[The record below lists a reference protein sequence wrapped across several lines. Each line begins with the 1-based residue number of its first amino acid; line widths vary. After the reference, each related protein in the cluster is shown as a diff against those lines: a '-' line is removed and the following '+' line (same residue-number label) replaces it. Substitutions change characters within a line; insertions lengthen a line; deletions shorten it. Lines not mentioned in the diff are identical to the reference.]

1 MAPART
7 VFPRYPVL
15 AAKEHRPLSELKTGI
30 VIQARSGRHRVQ
42 DGQDLVTCYIRGKL
56 KKERLYTDLIATG
69 DYVQWRP
76 TRQGRGVIEEVLPRE
91 TKLSRLRPGPQQ
103 IPVEHVIVA
112 NPDQAVFIFSIREPT
127 PRLRMLDRLL
137 VIAENNDLPA
147 IICANKVDLL
157 DEPGE
162 AHQLFGVYQE
172 IGYEVI
178 YTSIRTGRGIEA
190 LHDRLRGQL
199 SVLCGPSGVGKSSL
213 LNAIQPD
220 LGLAVREISESTGK
234 GRHTTVGVR
243 LWPLDE
249 GGYVADTPGLREAGF
264 FDIEPEELAWHFV
277 EMRPY
282 LSDCHFSSCTHTHEH
297 GCAVKASVEAG
308 EIAEVRYESYC
319 RLLFGD

>member
-1 MAPART
+1 
-7 VFPRYPVL
+7 
-15 AAKEHRPLSELKTGI
+15 LSELKTGI

-42 DGQDLVTCYIRGKL
+42 DGPDLVTCYIRGKL

-76 TRQGRGVIEEVLPRE
+76 TRPGRGVIEEVLPRE

-137 VIAENNDLPA
+137 VIAENSDLPA

-178 YTSIRTGRGIEA
+178 YTSIHTGRGIEA

-297 GCAVKASVEAG
+297 GCAVKAAVEAG

>member
-1 MAPART
+1 
-7 VFPRYPVL
+7 
-15 AAKEHRPLSELKTGI
+15 
-30 VIQARSGRHRVQ
+30 
-42 DGQDLVTCYIRGKL
+42 
-56 KKERLYTDLIATG
+56 
-69 DYVQWRP
+69 
-76 TRQGRGVIEEVLPRE
+76 VIEEVLPRE

-178 YTSIRTGRGIEA
+178 YTSIHTGRGIEA

-297 GCAVKASVEAG
+297 GCAVKAAVEAG